1 MERIY
6 EFNAS
11 KIRNIFYCDWNRK
24 INLLHVFKTHT
35 KVSLVVDFFYFS
47 QNKKY
52 ITRCTLQSF
61 AFQDT

>member
-6 EFNAS
+6 EFNAT
-11 KIRNIFYCDWNRK
+11 KIRNIFYCDRCRK
-24 INLLHVFKTHT
+24 IDLCHVFKAQT